1 MCSGWPP
8 SRGKRPGGC
17 PEIRLKRGLK
27 ILGDTPITD
36 TSPLSRS
43 TEGSLMI
50 DRVSP
55 STPPETPA
63 VPQHVS
69 SPRSVA
75 RKDEF
80 KLEPADKLPGG
91 VPKTPPPEVLYALD
105 RAQSV
110 LAELASRQV
119 SMRISVDEETDR
131 IHVAL
136 YDGEGRLIREVPPEH
151 ATAMLSGER
160 PVGWLSR

>member
-1 MCSGWPP
+1 
-8 SRGKRPGGC
+8 
-17 PEIRLKRGLK
+17 
-27 ILGDTPITD
+27 
-36 TSPLSRS
+36 
-43 TEGSLMI
+43 MI

-55 STPPETPA
+55 STPPEAPA
-63 VPQHVS
+63 VSQS
-69 SPRSVA
+69 ASPSRQA
-75 RKDEF
+75 DRKDREF
-80 KLEPADKLPGG
+80 KLESADTLPGG

-119 SMRISVDEETDR
+119 SMHISVDEETDKIR
-131 IHVAL
+131 VAL
-136 YDGEGRLIREVPPEH
+136 YDGEGRLIREVPASH

>member
-1 MCSGWPP
+1 
-8 SRGKRPGGC
+8 
-17 PEIRLKRGLK
+17 
-27 ILGDTPITD
+27 
-36 TSPLSRS
+36 
-43 TEGSLMI
+43 MI

-63 VPQHVS
+63 VTQPVS
-69 SPRSVA
+69 QTRPA
-75 RKDEF
+75 AKKDAEF
-80 KLEPADKLPGG
+80 KLESVDTLPGG

-119 SMRISVDEETDR
+119 SMHISVDEDTDK

-136 YDGEGRLIREVPPEH
+136 YDGEGKLIREVPASH

-160 PVGWLSR
+160 PVGWLSK

>member
-1 MCSGWPP
+1 
-8 SRGKRPGGC
+8 
-17 PEIRLKRGLK
+17 
-27 ILGDTPITD
+27 
-36 TSPLSRS
+36 
-43 TEGSLMI
+43 MI

-55 STPPETPA
+55 STSPEAPA
-63 VPQHVS
+63 VPPTKPAAS
-69 SPRSVA
+69 
-75 RKDEF
+75 KDSDF
-80 KLEPADKLPGG
+80 KLHAVETLPGG

-119 SMRISVDEETDR
+119 SMHISVDEETDKIR
-131 IHVAL
+131 VAL
-136 YDGEGRLIREVPPEH
+136 YDGEGRLIREVPASH